1 MTDRPDMRKASVA
14 AHALRTLARELKSE
28 GDVSLSEILAWRDEG
43 RAGMALLRAAFAVGV
58 QTLGGA
64 ISPPRV

>member
-1 MTDRPDMRKASVA
+1 MTDRPDGQKALVA
-14 AHALRTLARELKSE
+14 AQALRALARELKPE
-28 GDVSLSEILAWRDEG
+28 GDVSLSELLAWRDEG
-43 RAGMALLRAAFAVGV
+43 RAGMALLRAASVVGV